1 MKVKQDCSEGKFV
14 CYVSPSYPNPIPG
27 IHTEDE
33 GQNQLYTVVL

>member
-1 MKVKQDCSEGKFV
+1 MKVKQDYSEGKFI
-14 CYVSPSYPNPIPG
+14 CCVSPSYPNPILR